1 MPFDREKAMTRTVDP
16 KAVDEVFREPASAV
30 GDFRFDEKVA
40 SVFDDM
46 VSRSVPFYAE
56 IQRMIVEIATDYAT
70 PGSRVYDLGCSTCST
85 FAALDRTLEPSIE
98 LVGLDNSDEMLER
111 GRQKLAQAGSRPV
124 RLEWADLNQGL
135 EISGASVA
143 LMILTLQ
150 FIRPLNREH
159 LMKNVYD
166 GLHDDGC
173 LVLVEKV
180 LGEDSLF
187 NRQFIRYY
195 YDYKRRMGY
204 SELEISQKREA
215 LENVLI
221 PYRLGENCDLLRRTG
236 FRHIEVFF
244 KWYNFCGIVAV
255 K

>member
-1 MPFDREKAMTRTVDP
+1 MTKTADP
-16 KAVDEVFREPASAV
+16 KPPVDEVFREPAGTI

-56 IQRMIVEIATDYAT
+56 IQRMIVEIAKDYAT
-70 PGSRVYDLGCSTCST
+70 PRSRVYDLGCSTCST
-85 FAALDRTLEPSIE
+85 FAALDRALDASIE
-98 LVGLDNSDEMLER
+98 LVGLDNSDDMLER
-111 GRQKLAQAGSRPV
+111 GRQKLAQGKARPV

-143 LMILTLQ
+143 MMILTLQ

-159 LMKNVYD
+159 LMQDVYR
-166 GLHDDGC
+166 GLNDDGC
-173 LVLVEKV
+173 LILVEKV

-221 PYRLGENCDLLRRTG
+221 PYKLGENCDLLRRTG